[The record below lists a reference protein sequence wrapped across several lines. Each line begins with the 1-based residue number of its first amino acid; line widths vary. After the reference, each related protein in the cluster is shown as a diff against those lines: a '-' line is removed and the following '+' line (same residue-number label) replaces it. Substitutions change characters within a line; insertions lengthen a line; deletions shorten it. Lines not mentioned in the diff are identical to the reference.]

1 MAQGFAE
8 REVNANGV
16 LQAVLYWAT
25 AQDDVVNG
33 FRKLA
38 PGEKVRVLGCV
49 VAEMWRQMVD
59 VHPSYLKDR
68 RLVPVAAEPV
78 EKVWPVVTYDITTE
92 GASFIDPST
101 TPQHAW

>member
-38 PGEKVRVLGCV
+38 PAEKVRVLGCV
-49 VAEMWRQMVD
+49 VAEMWGQMVG

-68 RLVPVAAEPV
+68 RLVPVAAEPAG
-78 EKVWPVVTYDITTE
+78 KV
-92 GASFIDPST
+92 
-101 TPQHAW
+101 